1 MTSIEIMSTGLKL
14 SSEKDVNAPDPAI
27 RSGLRISIG
36 SRIVLNSLL
45 VITIISAFF
54 IVVGIYLIN
63 NRIGTEAQERV
74 NDGLNSAWEI
84 YQSKLNH
91 VSDVVQLTAGRPS
104 VAQAVLTGDKQIAT
118 AELLPVEAVEHLDAF
133 ILTDASGKVVLRTN
147 NPGVYGDDLTH
158 NDLIA
163 AVMSQEVPLAATG
176 ILSAEDIQKET
187 TLLVERA
194 DIQYVDPTLAEGT
207 TGTELSSGMFLE
219 AAAPIF
225 NSQGDLIGI
234 LLGASIL
241 NKNYEIVDDVKQTV
255 FQGEKYN
262 GQDIGVATIFLN
274 DVRISTNVMNTDGTR
289 AIGTRVSTDVYNR
302 VILKGESYIGR
313 AYGVNNWYLTAYEP
327 IRNIDNQIVGILG
340 VGILEQK
347 YTDIKNQTILAF
359 LIIALLGALA
369 SMLLSYV
376 ISRRITS
383 HVQTLVSA
391 SREVTK
397 GNLDIKIKAISK
409 DEFGELA
416 TTFNSMAS
424 ALKERD
430 ERLKEFTRNKIMES
444 ERLALIG
451 QLSANVA
458 HELNNPL
465 QGIVTYSHLLLEET
479 PAENPSIDLLQ
490 KIVIQANRCRDII
503 RGLLDFSRQR
513 KPDKTLCDV
522 NNVLKG
528 CVALLEN
535 QAIFHNIQLIYNLD
549 GELPKAIIDPSQ
561 IERVFMNIIINA
573 AEAMNGS
580 GQLKIATR
588 SDPDRQYIEVELADT
603 GPGIAKEN
611 LEKIFDPFFT
621 TKDTGHGVG
630 LGLAI
635 SYGIIKEHAGTITVE
650 SEVGRGTTFIIRL
663 PVSVNEED
671 K

>member
-1 MTSIEIMSTGLKL
+1 MKL